1 MQHQGVQELPR
12 LLPGP
17 GLALPRLPKKQV
29 SLILSVLVRGVLT
42 EQSSGK
48 ITCKC
53 WGDAMMPVVAQIYSP
68 RSVNASLPHCLFC
81 TFLWCIS
88 SHPWENLCKLAALQN
103 VQCAMCSVQCA
114 PCSVHC
120 RVAKCARREHG
131 NTWRLP
137 PSFKLISLQM
147 LNVATSHLPPCNASQ
162 FLEIQKLRKGRG
174 GHIRPKLS
182 WRSGAIARN
191 TLLRTVSAWILTD
204 IFSKPMRN
212 MRSLE
217 KPQHPINGY
226 YESILLFHALPA
238 LFHDSAWDNHHPRF

>member
-1 MQHQGVQELPR
+1 MLRWCNDARCCPN
-12 LLPGP
+12 L
-17 GLALPRLPKKQV
+17 
-29 SLILSVLVRGVLT
+29 LT
-42 EQSSGK
+42 EER
-48 ITCKC
+48 KC
-53 WGDAMMPVVAQIYSP
+53 FI
-68 RSVNASLPHCLFC
+68 ASLP
-81 TFLWCIS
+81 FLHLSVVHLIS
-88 SHPWENLCKLAALQN
+88 SLGEP
-103 VQCAMCSVQCA
+103 VQA
-114 PCSVHC
+114 C